1 MCVPYPTSAQLSS
14 ASSFPPR
21 SPPFPASTTSEEAL
35 GPTKNVAI
43 LGDFNTPSQRTATLT
58 EEHRRQAEL
67 LDHLSQQRDPK
78 ALRHFLPRDSPRIPE
93 DPGTGSTLSASLRQ
107 GNSGDLSTFPG
118 SH

>member
-1 MCVPYPTSAQLSS
+1 MTLSS
-14 ASSFPPR
+14 H
-21 SPPFPASTTSEEAL
+21 
-35 GPTKNVAI
+35 G
-43 LGDFNTPSQRTATLT
+43 LT
-58 EEHRRQAEL
+58 FGRPLDHSVDRPVTHDAKPRRQ
-67 LDHLSQQRDPK
+67 